1 MPALKN
7 VRHELFCQGLMS
19 GLSQTKAYIGAGY
32 SDRGAKQSAAR
43 LLANTDVRSRV
54 SELRR
59 EIESS
64 YIRLQITERDERLK
78 AAQERWEGMREV
90 IHARKTGDW
99 SRALKTGL
107 CVRKQRIIGAGK
119 NAKII
124 EDYEVDTALLDA
136 LASLE
141 KQVAIETGQWSEKQD
156 IDVTGQFSA
165 KAIALS
171 KIMTIPELEALEA
184 KMQAV
189 VEEERRA
196 KAIGSGTDQSRGGLR
211 EKDKKPPGSWAGLM
225 ADLGAFVPYD

>member
-1 MPALKN
+1 M
-7 VRHELFCQGLMS
+7 
-19 GLSQTKAYIGAGY
+19 
-32 SDRGAKQSAAR
+32 
-43 LLANTDVRSRV
+43 
-54 SELRR
+54 
-59 EIESS
+59 ESS
-64 YIRLQITERDERLK
+64 YIRLQITEREERSK
-78 AAQERWEGMREV
+78 AAQERWDGMREV
-90 IHARKTGDW
+90 IQARKTGDW

-107 CVRKQRIIGAGK
+107 CVRKQRVIGAGK

-184 KMQAV
+184 KMLAAM
-189 VEEERRA
+189 EAERQG
-196 KAIGSGTDQSRGGLR
+196 KAMAPGQGADGDESRSESN
-211 EKDKKPPGSWAGLM
+211 EKDQKPPGSGRDWWQTCVSVAIG
-225 ADLGAFVPYD
+225 

>member
-1 MPALKN
+1 MSALKN
-7 VRHELFCQGLMS
+7 IRHEKFCQGFVS
-19 GLSQTKAYIGAGY
+19 GLSQTKAYTLAGY
-32 SDRGAKQSAAR
+32 SERGAKQSAAR
-43 LLANTDVRSRV
+43 LMNNTDVRSRV

-78 AAQERWEGMREV
+78 AAQERWDGMREV
-90 IHARKTGDW
+90 IQARKTGDW

-107 CVRKQRIIGAGK
+107 CVRKQRVIGTGK

-136 LASLE
+136 LAGLE

-156 IDVTGQFSA
+156 IGVTGQLSA
-165 KAIALS
+165 QAITLS

-184 KMQAV
+184 KMLAVMEQERQAKV
-189 VEEERRA
+189 SRA
-196 KAIGSGTDQSRGGLR
+196 
-211 EKDKKPPGSWAGLM
+211 E
-225 ADLGAFVPYD
+225 